1 MGGGQWPDGV
11 AGAGGQRGGGGG
23 PDCGV
28 GTSTGGGAPGGSG
41 PPRPPLAN
49 CLPHPPQVHCI
60 STEFTPRKHGGEK
73 GVPFRV
79 QIDTFK
85 QSENGEYTEHLH
97 SASCQIKVFKVGR
110 PPAPRPPP
118 PQPRSGGRDPRAQR
132 RVQRPGAGAPAP
144 ALSPSQ
150 AAGLSSAWPE
160 WWDGHSCRFQVS
172 SQAR

>member
-1 MGGGQWPDGV
+1 MGVGQWPDGV

-23 PDCGV
+23 SDCGV

-41 PPRPPLAN
+41 PPPN

-118 PQPRSGGRDPRAQR
+118 PQPRPGGRDPRAQR
-132 RVQRPGAGAPAP
+132 RAQRPGARGSWPGSFT
-144 ALSPSQ
+144 L
-150 AAGLSSAWPE
+150 AGGWAQL
-160 WWDGHSCRFQVS
+160 CL
-172 SQAR
+172 ARVVGRAQL